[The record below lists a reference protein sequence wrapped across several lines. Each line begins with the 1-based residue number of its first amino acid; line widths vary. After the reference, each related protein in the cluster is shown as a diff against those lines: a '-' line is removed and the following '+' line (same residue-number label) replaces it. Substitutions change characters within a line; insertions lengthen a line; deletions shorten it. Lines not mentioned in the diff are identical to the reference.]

1 MQSAIEQFRANIQ
14 RVHALGSIYQAL
26 NAQTTEALDLSD
38 LLRSEWVM
46 AVSAL
51 DHYVHELVKL
61 GMLEIYRGYRPQTDA
76 FSQFQITLG
85 SALQAVNSP
94 GNHEWLEDQ
103 IRARHSHLSFQT
115 PDNIANAIR
124 LISPESLWSEVAAK
138 LIRTPQDTR
147 ERLSLIVNR
156 RNQIAHESDMD
167 PTYLNTRWPI
177 NYNQVNDAVT
187 FIENLAEAIH
197 AVVA

>member
-138 LIRTPQDTR
+138 VTQDSARYQRTIEP
-147 ERLSLIVNR
+147 NR
-156 RNQIAHESDMD
+156 QSPESKIAGIKSPTNQIWIQLISIPDGRSTIIRLMMQ
-167 PTYLNTRWPI
+167 L
-177 NYNQVNDAVT
+177 
-187 FIENLAEAIH
+187 LS
-197 AVVA
+197 